1 MKSHLLHL
9 LLYSFLVSTFF
20 AVLMRDTVRDRLRLG
35 ATIWIAMVGG
45 ALVLAYLMY
54 PFPK

>member
-9 LLYSFLVSTFF
+9 LLYSSLVSVFF
-20 AVLMRDTVRDRLRLG
+20 ALLTRDTVRDRLRIG
-35 ATIWIAMVGG
+35 GIIWVAMVGG